1 MDIPWHRSLRWKL
14 MVFGAGTSLV
24 ALLAALAAVIVLDY
38 AAYRSDL
45 RDEVATD
52 TALTAHLLPTS
63 LRFSDRAFA
72 NQTLEFVCRR
82 PSVRIAVLYDVYGTA
97 KGEFRRRGLA
107 SGAPLPPFGPPGI
120 EEAAGLITVRHAV
133 IDDGETLGVVCVEA
147 DVVDALSRAQG
158 VAGIVAGACAVAVVL
173 AFWLSAAL
181 QGVVTRP
188 VFRLAGAMAGLAKDH
203 DYSVRVPVGRRDE
216 LGLLSEGFNQMVG
229 EIEEKNEALKEAR
242 DKLEQRVAERTRE
255 LETATTK
262 ACALAAEAEAA
273 NQAKSD
279 FIATMSHEI
288 RTPMNGIIGMSNML
302 AVSELRPGQMEMV
315 EAVCSSGKALMG
327 IVDDILDFSKI
338 EAHKLELSDEPFDLD
353 EVIDGVADLVAP
365 QAQKKGLELAIEP
378 VPGLPRRWRGDA
390 GRLRQVLLNLAGNAV
405 KFTLRGEV
413 LIRAELEAD
422 GRLCLAVRD
431 TGIGITPENQS
442 RLFQPFSQ
450 ADSSTTRRFGGT
462 GLGLAI
468 TKRLVDLMHGT
479 ISIASE
485 AGRGTVIEVRLPLVR
500 CAEPPMPATVRPVR
514 ALVVDENASARRA
527 IVAALAGLATRGID
541 EASSESDAA
550 ARILSTAY
558 DLVVL
563 DRHLFGAGILAALD
577 GQERRPGGR
586 RPAVV
591 LAGSL
596 VESVNDSAAQRSV
609 DLVLTKPVRRSGLRA
624 AYIALGLVKSGPGTP
639 VERTLAAARP
649 PSAPLH
655 ILVADDNKINR
666 CLATAMLERLGHTC
680 ALAEDGRSAVQM
692 FRDGRFDAVLM
703 DCHMPELDGYSATH
717 EMRALESADTSRPR
731 TRIIAMTAAAMDEE
745 KDRCIAAGMDDF
757 VSKPVNMERLG
768 ACLGQAAKPPA
779 GS

>member
-14 MVFGAGTSLV
+14 VVFGAGTSFV
-24 ALLAALAAVIVLDY
+24 ALLAALTAVVVLDY
-38 AAYRSDL
+38 AAYRSEL
-45 RDEVATD
+45 RNEVATD

-82 PSVRIAVLYDVYGTA
+82 PSVRVAVLYDVYGVV
-97 KGEFRRRGLA
+97 KGEFRRSGAA
-107 SGAPLPPFGPPGI
+107 SGTPLPSFGPPGI
-120 EEAAGLITVRHAV
+120 EEAAGLITVRQPV
-133 IDDGETLGVVCVEA
+133 IDDGESLGVVCVEA
-147 DVVDALSRAQG
+147 EVVNALSRARG
-158 VAGIVAGACAVAVVL
+158 FAGIVAGACAIAVAL
-173 AFWLSAAL
+173 AFWLSAVL

-188 VFRLAGAMAGLAKDH
+188 VFQLAKAMAGLAKDH
-203 DYSVRVPVGRRDE
+203 DYSARVPVGRRDE

-242 DKLEQRVAERTRE
+242 DQLEQRVADRTRE
-255 LETATTK
+255 LETATEK

-288 RTPMNGIIGMSNML
+288 RTPMNGILGMSNML
-302 AVSELRPGQMEMV
+302 AASELRPGQLEMV
-315 EAVCSSGKALMG
+315 EAVRSSGNALMG
-327 IVDDILDFSKI
+327 IVDDILDFSKM
-338 EAHKLELSDEPFDLD
+338 EAHKLELSDEVFDLD
-353 EVIDGVADLVAP
+353 DVIDGVADLVAP
-365 QAQKKGLELAIEP
+365 VAQKKGLELAIEP
-378 VPGLPRRWRGDA
+378 MPGLPRRWRGDP

-431 TGIGITPENQS
+431 TGIGIAPENQS

-462 GLGLAI
+462 GLGLSI

-485 AGRGTVIEVRLPLVR
+485 HGQGTTIEVRLPLAH
-500 CAEPPMPATVRPVR
+500 CAEPPLPAMVRPVR
-514 ALVVDENASARRA
+514 ALVVDENATARGA
-527 IVAALAGLATRGID
+527 ISAALAGIATRGID
-541 EASSESDAA
+541 EASSEQDAA
-550 ARILSTAY
+550 ERMQANAY

-577 GQERRPGGR
+577 GQERRPGAR

-596 VESVNDSAAQRSV
+596 VESVNDSAARRSV

-624 AYIALGLVKSGPGTP
+624 ASIALGLVKTGHGTP
-639 VERTLAAARP
+639 VERAAAPARP

-655 ILVADDNKINR
+655 VLVADDNEINR
-666 CLATAMLERLGHTC
+666 RLATAMLERLGHTC
-680 ALAEDGRSAVQM
+680 ALAEDGLSAVRM
-692 FRDGRFDAVLM
+692 FREGRFDAVLM

-717 EMRALESADTSRPR
+717 EMRSLESADPSRPR

-768 ACLGQAAKPPA
+768 ACLGLVTKV
-779 GS
+779 

>member
-24 ALLAALAAVIVLDY
+24 ALLAALVAVVVFDY
-38 AAYRSDL
+38 AAYRRNL
-45 RDEVATD
+45 RQEVATD
-52 TALTAHLLPTS
+52 AALTAHLLPTS

-82 PSVRIAVLYDVYGTA
+82 PSVRVAVLYDINGAV

-107 SGAPLPPFGPPGI
+107 AGTPLPPIGPPGI
-120 EEAAGLITVRHAV
+120 VEAAGLITVRQPV
-133 IDDGETLGVVCVEA
+133 IDADEALGTVCVEA
-147 DVVDALSRAQG
+147 EVVNALARTRG
-158 VAGIVAGACAVAVVL
+158 FAGIVAGACAGAVAL
-173 AFWLSAAL
+173 AFWLSAVL

-188 VFRLAGAMAGLAKDH
+188 VHQLAGAMAGLAKDH

-216 LGLLSEGFNQMVG
+216 LGLLSEGFNRMVG
-229 EIEEKNEALKEAR
+229 EVEEKNEALKEAR
-242 DKLEQRVAERTRE
+242 DQLERRVAERTRE
-255 LETATTK
+255 LETATVK
-262 ACALAAEAEAA
+262 ACALAAVAEAA

-302 AVSELRPGQMEMV
+302 AASGLRPGQLEMV
-315 EAVCSSGKALMG
+315 EAVRSSGDALMG
-327 IVDDILDFSKI
+327 IVDDILDFSKM
-338 EAHKLELSDEPFDLD
+338 EAHKLELVDEPFDLD

-365 QAQKKGLELAIEP
+365 QAQKKGLELAVEP
-378 VPGLPRRWRGDA
+378 VPGLPRRWRGDP
-390 GRLRQVLLNLAGNAV
+390 GRIRQVLLNLAGNAV

-413 LIRAELEAD
+413 LIRAEAEAD

-431 TGIGITPENQS
+431 TGIGIAPENQS

-468 TKRLVDLMHGT
+468 TKRLVDMMHGT
-479 ISIASE
+479 VSISSE
-485 AGRGTVIEVRLPLVR
+485 PGRGTVIEVRLPLVR
-500 CAEPPMPATVRPVR
+500 CAEPPSPTAVRPVR

-527 IVAALAGLATRGID
+527 IVAALAGIATRGVD
-541 EASSESDAA
+541 EASSEADAA
-550 ARILSTAY
+550 ALMRATAY

-563 DRHLFGAGILAALD
+563 DRHLFGTGILAAL
-577 GQERRPGGR
+577 GGPGRRPDGR

-591 LAGSL
+591 LAGSMAD
-596 VESVNDSAAQRSV
+596 SVNDSTAQRAV
-609 DLVLTKPVRRSGLRA
+609 DFVLTKPVRRSGLRA
-624 AYIALGLVKSGPGTP
+624 ASIALGLAKAGPGTP
-639 VERTLAAARP
+639 VEETSAAARP

-655 ILVADDNKINR
+655 VLVADDNEINR
-666 CLATAMLERLGHTC
+666 RLATAMLERLGHTC

-717 EMRALESADTSRPR
+717 AMRALESSDKTRPR
-731 TRIIAMTAAAMDEE
+731 TPIIAMTAAAMDEE

-768 ACLGQAAKPPA
+768 ACLGQVPKLPAKA
-779 GS
+779 